1 MASRRDI
8 LKTQRRNA
16 MYRKQSRLRDEIESL
31 NVKPKGGV
39 LLVNLSTGERW
50 SFDSYHD
57 AIEFMRGKK
66 GRWYLTASINENIT
80 KK

>member
-1 MASRRDI
+1 MPLED
-8 LKTQRRNA
+8 A
-16 MYRKQSRLRDEIESL
+16 MYRKHSRLRDEIESL
-31 NVKPKGGV
+31 NVKPEGGV

-57 AIEFMRGKK
+57 AIEFMKGKK
-66 GRWYLTASINENIT
+66 GRWYLTANIN